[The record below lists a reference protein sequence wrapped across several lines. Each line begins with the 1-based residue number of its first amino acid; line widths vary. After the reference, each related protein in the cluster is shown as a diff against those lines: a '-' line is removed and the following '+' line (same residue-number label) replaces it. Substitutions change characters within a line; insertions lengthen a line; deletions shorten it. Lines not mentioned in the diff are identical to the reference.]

1 MRLCTAIA
9 FLTFLLSSPQNHFTE
24 EPVVV
29 GSGEWALPG
38 TLTLPTGT
46 GPFPAVVLVHGSGPH
61 DRDET
66 IGPNKPFRDLAWGLA
81 AQGVAVL
88 RYEKRTHEHPAKL
101 MPLKEKLTIRE
112 ESVDDAVAAVA
123 LLRKQKE
130 VDGKRIFVVGHSL
143 GAIVAPK
150 VAALEPAVAGIV
162 LLAGSPRPFED
173 IILDQLTY
181 LASLK
186 G

>member
-81 AQGVAVL
+81 TRGIAVL
-88 RYEKRTHEHPAKL
+88 RYEKRTKEHGAKFV
-101 MPLKEKLTIRE
+101 KENTYTLRSEVI
-112 ESVDDAVAAVA
+112 DDVRAAVA
-123 LLRKQKE
+123 LLRSHRS
-130 VDGKRIFVVGHSL
+130 VDPKRIFVAGHSQ
-143 GAIVAPK
+143 GA
-150 VAALEPAVAGIV
+150 VAAPRVAELEPGLGGVI
-162 LLAGSPRPFED
+162 LLAGN
-173 IILDQLTY
+173 
-181 LASLK
+181 
-186 G
+186 